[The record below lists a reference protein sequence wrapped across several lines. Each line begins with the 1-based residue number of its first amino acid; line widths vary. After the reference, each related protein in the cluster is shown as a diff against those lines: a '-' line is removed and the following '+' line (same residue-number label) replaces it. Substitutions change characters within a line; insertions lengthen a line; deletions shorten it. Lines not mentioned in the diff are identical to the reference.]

1 MAKENSSNSVKD
13 IFADHPGPVN
23 VTAKNYPKKAE
34 ARMLL
39 LQALEKQKEVKTKEE
54 EVDAATALFSLAQ

>member
-1 MAKENSSNSVKD
+1 
-13 IFADHPGPVN
+13 
-23 VTAKNYPKKAE
+23 
-34 ARMLL
+34 MLL